1 MRSDFFAVFQEQ
13 KRVDWVYPGDL
24 ISSGAACKLVCSRV
38 LIMLMAVSIAKIE
51 IEWSHFIRQ

>member
-24 ISSGAACKLVCSRV
+24 ISSGAAKAVTVSNAAKV
-38 LIMLMAVSIAKIE
+38 LHIFFALSLIDEMSEPIT
-51 IEWSHFIRQ
+51 

>member
-24 ISSGAACKLVCSRV
+24 ISSGAALKFVCSCV

-51 IEWSHFIRQ
+51 IE